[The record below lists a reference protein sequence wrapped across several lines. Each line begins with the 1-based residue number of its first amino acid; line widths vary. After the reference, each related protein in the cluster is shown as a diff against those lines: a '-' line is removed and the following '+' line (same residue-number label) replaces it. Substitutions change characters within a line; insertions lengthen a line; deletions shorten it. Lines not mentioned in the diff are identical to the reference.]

1 MKPSTGFPTPHSLKP
16 FFHPRTVA
24 VIGASRD
31 PAGIGHRIL
40 LSLLG
45 SRFSGP
51 IFPVNP
57 HAADVAGLKAF
68 PSVTAVPG
76 PVDLAIVAVPP
87 HLVLPVIDECAAA
100 HIPAVVL
107 ITAGFAET
115 GGSGLSLEQ
124 QLYAAVRR
132 YGIRL
137 IGPNCFGLMNLD
149 PAVRLN
155 ATYTP
160 AIPPAGRV
168 AIASESGGLGLA
180 VVTAARRLN
189 LGLSGFV
196 SVGNHVDVSV
206 LDLLE
211 YWEQDEATGV
221 ILLYLET
228 IVDPRRFRQIAG
240 RVGKKK
246 PIVVLKAGRTPAG
259 QSAAGSHTA
268 ALATNDTA
276 VDALFAQ
283 CGAIRAQTLEEFL
296 SLATGFSAQPM
307 PSGRRIGILTNS
319 GGPGVLCADSCAAEG
334 LTVPGL
340 SDLTQSALASF
351 LPPTAA
357 LRNPVDVIGFA
368 TEEQHARAVET
379 MLAADSLDA
388 LIIVH
393 VSVRPEDNPP
403 VAAGIVRGIRAAR
416 RTSGTRKPV
425 YICWMAEGDLDR
437 TFTVDEETIPTYRHP
452 EIPARVINR
461 ALTYTTWQQEPAG
474 QMPRYPDAD
483 LNNAG
488 TICATAL
495 SRRGPGWLTTQ
506 ETRALLA
513 AMKLPLA
520 EGDVAATAEEAVK
533 IAREIG
539 YPVAVKLAS
548 HTILH
553 KTEIGGVQ
561 LNLADEQAVRDA
573 FDAIRTRLVQENK
586 LDAMEGV
593 LVQPMVSGGVEV
605 MAGMTR
611 DPLFGPL
618 LAFGLGGIH
627 VEILGDVQF
636 RLAPLTN
643 QDAAE
648 MVGGIKGHRLL
659 QGYRGIPAT
668 DVKALEEVLLRL
680 SRLVDTIP
688 EIQELDLNPIIAL
701 PPGQGC
707 RIVDARI
714 RAAHCPP
721 LPHNPDSDRSEPR
734 LSDV

>member
-1 MKPSTGFPTPHSLKP
+1 MTAQPASRHPRVASPLTS
-16 FFHPRTVA
+16 FFHPRAVA
-24 VIGASRD
+24 VVGASRE

-45 SRFSGP
+45 GRFPGT

-57 HAADVAGLKAF
+57 HATAVAGLKAF
-68 PSVTAVPG
+68 PSLTAVPG
-76 PVDLAIVAVPP
+76 PVDLAIIAVPP
-87 HLVLPVIDECAAA
+87 HLVLSVIDECAAT

-124 QLYAAVRR
+124 HLQEKVRR
-132 YGIRL
+132 HGIRL

-196 SVGNHVDVSV
+196 SLGNHVDVSV
-206 LDLLE
+206 IDLLE
-211 YWEQDEATGV
+211 YWEQDDSTDV

-228 IVDPRRFRQIAG
+228 IVAPRRFREVAG
-240 RVGKKK
+240 RVGQKK
-246 PIVVLKAGRTPAG
+246 PIVGLKAGRTAAG

-268 ALATNDTA
+268 ALATNDAA
-276 VDALFAQ
+276 VDALFTQ
-283 CGAIRAQTLEEFL
+283 CGVIRANTLDEFL
-296 SLATGFSAQPM
+296 ALATGLSAQPM
-307 PSGRRIGILTNS
+307 PQGRRVGILTNS
-319 GGPGVLCADSCAAEG
+319 GGPGVLCADSCATEELA
-334 LTVPGL
+334 VPEL
-340 SDLTQSALASF
+340 SNPTQSALASF

-368 TEEQHARAVET
+368 TEDQHARAVEA
-379 MLAADSLDA
+379 MLTADTFDSL
-388 LIIVH
+388 IILH

-403 VAAGIVRGIRAAR
+403 VAAGIIRGIRAAR
-416 RTSGTRKPV
+416 RTSVTQKPV

-437 TFTVDEETIPTYRHP
+437 TFTVDGETIPTYPHP
-452 EIPARVINR
+452 EHPARIINR
-461 ALTYTTWQQEPAG
+461 AITYKTWQRQPVG

-483 LNNAG
+483 LDGARA
-488 TICATAL
+488 ICSKAL
-495 SRRGPGWLTTQ
+495 SDRGPGWLSTQ

-513 AMKLPLA
+513 AMTLPLA
-520 EGDVAATAEEAVK
+520 QGGIATTAEDVGK
-533 IAREIG
+533 IAGEIG

-548 HTILH
+548 QTILH
-553 KTEIGGVQ
+553 KTDVGGVY
-561 LNLADEQAVRDA
+561 LNLADEQAAREA
-573 FDAIRTRLVQENK
+573 FEAIRTRLAQEGK
-586 LDAMEGV
+586 PEAMEGV
-593 LVQPMVSGGVEV
+593 LVQPMISGGVEV

-611 DPLFGPL
+611 DPIFGPL
-618 LAFGLGGIH
+618 IAFGLGGIH
-627 VEILGDVQF
+627 VEILGGVQF
-636 RLAPLTN
+636 RIAPLTHR
-643 QDAAE
+643 DATE
-648 MVGGIKGHRLL
+648 MRERIKGHRLL
-659 QGYRGIPAT
+659 QGYRGYPAA
-668 DVKALEEVLLRL
+668 DVEAIEEVLLRL
-680 SRLVDTIP
+680 SRLVEDIP
-688 EIQELDLNPIIAL
+688 EISELDLNPIFAL

-714 RAAHCPP
+714 RITH
-721 LPHNPDSDRSEPR
+721 
-734 LSDV
+734 

>member
-1 MKPSTGFPTPHSLKP
+1 MSAQPASRHSRAASPLTS
-16 FFHPRTVA
+16 FFHPRAVA
-24 VIGASRD
+24 VVGASRD

-40 LSLLG
+40 LALLG
-45 SRFSGP
+45 SRFSGT

-57 HAADVAGLKAF
+57 HAADVAGLKTF

-87 HLVLPVIDECAAA
+87 HLVLSVIDECAAA

-115 GGSGLSLEQ
+115 GGSGRSLEQ
-124 QLYAAVRR
+124 QLSQKVRLH
-132 YGIRL
+132 GIRL

-189 LGLSGFV
+189 LGLSGFA

-211 YWEQDEATGV
+211 YWEQDDATGI

-240 RVGKKK
+240 RAGKKK
-246 PIVVLKAGRTPAG
+246 PIIVLKAGRTSAG

-276 VDALFAQ
+276 VDALLAQ
-283 CGAIRAQTLEEFL
+283 CGAIRAQTLDEL
-296 SLATGFSAQPM
+296 LALATGLSAQPM
-307 PSGRRIGILTNS
+307 PPGRRIGILTNS

-340 SDLTQSALASF
+340 SDLTQFALASF
-351 LPPTAA
+351 LPPAAA

-379 MLAADSLDA
+379 LLKADELDA

-393 VSVRPEDNPP
+393 VSVRAEDNPP
-403 VAAGIVRGIRAAR
+403 VAAGIIRGIRSAR
-416 RTSGTRKPV
+416 QTIGRHKPV

-437 TFTVDEETIPTYRHP
+437 TFTVDGETIPTYRHP
-452 EIPARVINR
+452 EIPARVIRHAIDYEAWQRQPIGKVAGYVDAELER
-461 ALTYTTWQQEPAG
+461 AKA
-474 QMPRYPDAD
+474 
-483 LNNAG
+483 
-488 TICATAL
+488 ICANAL
-495 SRRGPGWLTTQ
+495 SDRGPGWLTTE
-506 ETRALLA
+506 ETRALLT
-513 AMKLPLA
+513 AMKLPMIESQL
-520 EGDVAATAEEAVK
+520 AATAEDAVTV
-533 IAREIG
+533 AGRIG
-539 YPVAVKLAS
+539 YPVAIKLAS

-573 FDAIRTRLVQENK
+573 FDAIRTRLGQENK

-593 LVQPMVSGGVEV
+593 LVQPMVSGGIEV

-618 LAFGLGGIH
+618 IAFGLGGIH

-636 RLAPLTN
+636 RVAPLTD
-643 QDAAE
+643 QDANE
-648 MVGGIKGHRLL
+648 MVGGINGHRLL
-659 QGYRGIPAT
+659 QGYRGQPAA
-668 DVKALEEVLLRL
+668 DVKAIEEVLLRL
-680 SRLVDTIP
+680 SRLAEEIP
-688 EIQELDLNPIIAL
+688 EISELDLNPIFAL
-701 PPGQGC
+701 PTGQGC
-707 RIVDARI
+707 RIADARI
-714 RAAHCPP
+714 RVAHCPP
-721 LPHNPDSDRSEPR
+721 PPHNPDSNRSEPR
-734 LSDV
+734 S

>member
-1 MKPSTGFPTPHSLKP
+1 MSAQPASRYSRAGSPLTP
-16 FFHPRTVA
+16 FFHPRAVA

-31 PAGIGHRIL
+31 PTGIGHRIL
-40 LSLLG
+40 LALL
-45 SRFSGP
+45 SGQFP
-51 IFPVNP
+51 GRIFPVNP
-57 HAADVAGLKAF
+57 HAAEIAGLKAF
-68 PSVTAVPG
+68 PSLTAVPD

-87 HLVLPVIDECAAA
+87 ALVLSVIDDCAAA
-100 HIPAVVL
+100 HVPAVVL

-115 GGSGLSLEQ
+115 GGAGLSLEQ
-124 QLYAAVRR
+124 HLREKIR
-132 YGIRL
+132 LHGIRL
-137 IGPNCFGLMNLD
+137 MGPNCFGLMNLD

-160 AIPPAGRV
+160 AIPPTGRV
-168 AIASESGGLGLA
+168 ALASESGGMGLA
-180 VVTAARRLN
+180 VVTAAQRLN

-211 YWEQDEATGV
+211 YWEQDNAAGV

-228 IVDPRRFRQIAG
+228 IVDPRRFRHIAG

-246 PIVVLKAGRTPAG
+246 PIVILKAGRTTAG

-276 VDALFAQ
+276 VDALVAQ
-283 CGAIRAQTLEEFL
+283 CGAIRAETLDEL
-296 SLATGFSAQPM
+296 LTLATGLSSQPL
-307 PSGRRIGILTNS
+307 PHGRRIGILTNS
-319 GGPGVLCADSCAAEG
+319 GGPGVLCADRCAAEG
-334 LTVPGL
+334 LTVPEL
-340 SDLTQSALASF
+340 SNPIQSALASF

-357 LRNPVDVIGFA
+357 LSNPVDVIGFA
-368 TEEQHARAVET
+368 TEDQHARAVE
-379 MLAADSLDA
+379 MLLTADTLDA

-416 RTSGTRKPV
+416 QAGGRHKPV

-437 TFTVDEETIPTYRHP
+437 TFTVDKETIPTYRHP
-452 EIPARVINR
+452 EIPALVINR
-461 ALTYTTWQQEPAG
+461 ALAYTTWRDEPTG
-474 QMPRYPDAD
+474 QTPRYPDAD
-483 LNNAG
+483 MDQAG

-513 AMKLPLA
+513 AMRLPLA
-520 EGDVAATAEEAVK
+520 QGGVAATAEDAVSL
-533 IAREIG
+533 ASEIG
-539 YPVAVKLAS
+539 FPVAMKLAS

-553 KTEIGGVQ
+553 KTEMGGIH

-573 FDAIRTRLVQENK
+573 FESIRARLTREGK
-586 LDAMEGV
+586 PDAMEGV
-593 LVQPMVSGGVEV
+593 LVQPMLSGGVEV

-611 DPLFGPL
+611 DSLFGPL

-627 VEILGDVQF
+627 VEILDDVQF
-636 RLAPLTN
+636 RIAPLTDR
-643 QDAAE
+643 DAAG
-648 MVGGIKGHRLL
+648 MVTGIKGARLL
-659 QGYRGIPAT
+659 QGYRSKPAA
-668 DVKALEEVLLRL
+668 DVTALNDVLLRL
-680 SRLVDTIP
+680 SRLVEDIP
-688 EIQELDLNPIIAL
+688 EISELDLNPIFAL

-714 RAAHCPP
+714 RVGAITKPT
-721 LPHNPDSDRSEPR
+721 
-734 LSDV
+734 V